1 MSSELARF
9 LKRLHFKETIKL
21 ASPSVL
27 SIPLTL
33 VSVPLCL
40 SFLGTAS
47 YGILLILFLLQNQS
61 HVFLFGTEKNL
72 IRSIVQEQASANNLL
87 ATMLV
92 AFVYGV
98 CLVAVAIILVMI
110 LGIFDYLVLSTTDFS
125 LLLAG
130 IPVHLLWTIQ
140 RSILQADEKF
150 STLGLT
156 SFCYMSAVQYMPL
169 IVILVAPE
177 NASITSFLGGALAAR
192 LTVTA
197 LLFFPFWRHV
207 KKLRFQQIGFIVQLF
222 HYGKW
227 MGVNQ
232 TIQIIFDGADRY
244 LLGVF
249 STPSAIALYAIPLQI
264 TQKLAL
270 IPVSMAQVVFNQSVT
285 SEKMR
290 PDTYLRDLV
299 TVAPFCAMVFL
310 CVCQPLFELWLGQHF
325 DNKILTLAALL
336 FIAVTFTSLNF
347 ITASILESSGRAR
360 QIARYDLT
368 AMIPLLIVMA
378 VLTYKFGVTGTATAF
393 ILKEGTFFALRL
405 LILKPLRPLFIK
417 ITLSLSC
424 IVISASLSLMVSFS
438 VDSVLVIQ
446 AVAASFWV
454 ACLLIFKRMNY
465 S

>member
-1 MSSELARF
+1 MSSYLARF
-9 LKRLHFKETIKL
+9 LKRLHFKETVKL

-40 SFLGTAS
+40 SYLGTAS

-61 HVFLFGTEKNL
+61 HIFLFGTEKNL
-72 IRSIVQEQASANNLL
+72 IRSIVQKQATADNLL
-87 ATMLV
+87 ASMLI
-92 AFVYGV
+92 AFVYGG
-98 CLVAVAIILVMI
+98 CLVTVAIILVMI
-110 LGIFDYLVLSTTDFS
+110 FDMFDYLALSTTNFS

-130 IPVHLLWTIQ
+130 IPVHLLWTVQ

-150 STLGLT
+150 STLGLV

-169 IVILVAPE
+169 LVILVAPE
-177 NASITSFLGGALAAR
+177 SASITSFLCGVLAAR

-197 LLFFPFWRHV
+197 LLFFPFWCQV
-207 KKLRFQQIGFIVQLF
+207 KNLSSQQAEFFLQLF

-244 LLGVF
+244 LLGLF
-249 STPSAIALYAIPLQI
+249 STPSAIALYAIPLQM

-270 IPVSMAQVVFNQSVT
+270 IPVAMAQVVFNQSVT
-285 SEKMR
+285 SEKIQS
-290 PDTYLRDLV
+290 DTYLKDLV
-299 TVAPFCAMVFL
+299 AIAPFCAMVFL

-378 VLTYKFGVTGTATAF
+378 VLTYQFGVTGTATAF
-393 ILKEGTFFALRL
+393 ILKEGTFFVLRL
-405 LILKPLRPLFIK
+405 LVLKPLKSLFIK
-417 ITLSLSC
+417 ITLSLCC
-424 IVISASLSLMVSFS
+424 IVISVSLSLMVSFS
-438 VDSVLVIQ
+438 AGSVLVIQ
-446 AVAASFWV
+446 AVTATFWI
-454 ACLLIFKRMNY
+454 ACLFLFKRITP